1 MTNEEYINRLNE
13 IRVKVNTLIDDLGGT
28 YSTGPAMLEK
38 VLNVAMNGDFEDVK
52 GDKVKTHK
60 IISVSDY
67 TRSDSFLEK
76 RVYM

>member
-13 IRVKVNTLIDDLGGT
+13 IRVKVNTLMGGT